1 MIISMIG
8 VNHETASV
16 DWRES
21 VSLTDTKKIELLEAL
36 MAYGIEECVILST
49 CGRFELYM
57 ATLEKNHSDLKR
69 EVIDF
74 LKTFFNKGDFEDHF
88 YYQSGEQ
95 AVRHLYKVAI
105 GLDSAVLGEDQILGQ
120 VKDAHQFAMMIG
132 SSGKVLN
139 TLFRDGAAAAKQIK
153 TTLKISEHPLSLSYI
168 AIKKAKEILGELAG
182 KQVLIVGLGK
192 MGQLAL
198 KSLLDEKVAHID
210 IAVRNPGKTR
220 LEELTDKERELINVI
235 SYDER
240 YLALEKA
247 DLVIGATAAPHTVIR
262 AEAIHQVK
270 SGALFMDLALPRDFE
285 PEISKVFPV
294 QMIDVDGLKDISE
307 SNAQKRIEISQ
318 RAESMILDAVAD
330 FMKWTETAKVDHLL
344 KLWHEEIDS
353 IHEDTMNYFS
363 RKLTSIEHRDLML
376 IDKMLES
383 ALKRLIRK
391 PVNVLKNIEDQD
403 KRSDAIDLIKEL
415 FEYE

>member
-1 MIISMIG
+1 MKISMIG

-36 MAYGIEECVILST
+36 MANGMEECVILST

-57 ATLEKNHSDLKR
+57 ATMEKNHGDLKR
-69 EVIDF
+69 EMIDF
-74 LKTFFNKGDFEDHF
+74 LKAFFNKGDFEDHF
-88 YYQSGEQ
+88 YYSADEE
-95 AVRHLYKVAI
+95 AVSHLFKVAI

-120 VKDAHQFAMMIG
+120 VKEAHQFAMMIG

-168 AIKKAKEILGELAG
+168 GIKKAKEVLGTLAG
-182 KQVLIVGLGK
+182 RRVLIVGLGK

-198 KSLLDEKVAHID
+198 KSLLDEEVAHID
-210 IAVRNPGKTR
+210 IAVRNPGKTQ
-220 LEELTDKERELINVI
+220 LAELSEVEREKIKVLP
-235 SYDER
+235 YEER
-240 YLALEKA
+240 YSVLEMA
-247 DLVIGATAAPHTVIR
+247 DLVIGATSAPHTVIR
-262 AEAIHQVK
+262 AEDIQGVK
-270 SGALFMDLALPRDFE
+270 SGALFMDLAMPRDFE
-285 PEISKVFPV
+285 AEIAKKYPV

-307 SNAQKRIEISQ
+307 SNAKKRMEISR
-318 RAESMILDAVAD
+318 RAEQMIIESVSD
-330 FMKWTETAKVDHLL
+330 FMKWSETAQVDQVL

-353 IHEDTMNYFS
+353 IHKDTMDYLG
-363 RKLTSIEHRDLML
+363 RKLSSMEHRDLMI

-391 PVNVLKNIEDQD
+391 PVNVLKNMEDQG
-403 KRSDAIDLIKEL
+403 KRSEAIDLIKEL

>member
-1 MIISMIG
+1 MKISMIG

-36 MAYGIEECVILST
+36 MAAGMEECVILST
-49 CGRFELYM
+49 CGRFELYL
-57 ATLEKNHSDLKR
+57 ATMEKNHGDLKR

-74 LKTFFNKGDFEDHF
+74 LKGFFNKGDFEDHF
-88 YYQSGEQ
+88 YYAADEE
-95 AVRHLYKVAI
+95 AVSHLFKVAI

-120 VKDAHQFAMMIG
+120 VKEAHQFAMVIG

-168 AIKKAKEILGELAG
+168 AIKKAKEVLGDLNG
-182 KQVLIVGLGK
+182 KNVLIVGLGK

-198 KSLLDEKVAHID
+198 KSLLDEAVAHIN
-210 IAVRNPGKTR
+210 IAVRNPGKTQLR
-220 LEELTDKERELINVI
+220 DLTDLEKQKIQII

-240 YLALEKA
+240 YSALEEA

-262 AEAIHQVK
+262 AEDIHQVK
-270 SGALFMDLALPRDFE
+270 DGTLFIDLAMPRDFE
-285 PEISKVFPV
+285 PEIAKKYPV
-294 QMIDVDGLKDISE
+294 QMMDVDGLKDISE
-307 SNAQKRIEISQ
+307 ANAQKRIEISKK
-318 RAESMILDAVAD
+318 AEHMISESVSA
-330 FMKWTETAKVDHLL
+330 FMKWSETAEVDQVL

-353 IHEDTMNYFS
+353 IHKDTMDYLS
-363 RKLTSIEHRDLML
+363 RKLTSMEHRDLMI
-376 IDKMLES
+376 IDKMMES

-391 PVNVLKNIEDQD
+391 PVNVLKNMEDQG
-403 KRSDAIDLIKEL
+403 KRSEAIDLIKEL